1 MALGRREILSGL
13 MGIAGTTVWAEPQE
27 RAMYGTIGK
36 MTTIAGKRAE
46 VIALLQQAIT
56 KMPGCLS
63 YVVAED
69 SGDEK
74 GLWITEVWDRK
85 DSHDASLTLPEV
97 QKSIAA
103 ATPDDYRL
111 HQPSDYEAHRRIWPA
126 GQEHRAAVI
135 SGFGASCPRD
145 RSWVVPSTRSQG

>member
-1 MALGRREILSGL
+1 
-13 MGIAGTTVWAEPQE
+13 MGIAGTRAWAEPQE

-46 VIALLQQAIT
+46 VIALLLQAIT

-74 GLWITEVWDRK
+74 GLWITEVWDSK

-103 ATPDDYRL
+103 ARPMITGFTNQVTTKP
-111 HQPSDYEAHRRIWPA
+111 I
-126 GQEHRAAVI
+126 G
-135 SGFGASCPRD
+135 GFGLPGKNTGR
-145 RSWVVPSTRSQG
+145 Q